1 MDYTDARINQSE
13 GGSMSDVL
21 ERFLRYVQ
29 VGSPSDP
36 EHEEQV
42 PSTACQHDMARL
54 LGRSS
59 QLLA

>member
-1 MDYTDARINQSE
+1 
-13 GGSMSDVL
+13 MSDVL